1 MSGKGGPSRKD
12 FYDYDRFINKF
23 KPKKT
28 TDDCYTPP
36 AVYDAVLGYV
46 IKRYGIDDSAVVR
59 PFYPDGDY
67 EHFDYTGKVVVDNPP
82 FSILSQIITFYIE
95 HDIKFFL
102 FAPGLVLLTPASKYY
117 DRFNRLCT
125 HAQIIYENGARVVT
139 GFVTNLADDG
149 IVLETCPE
157 LRQKIMDAQAEN
169 GNASRPPTYRYPDNV
184 ITPALCNKYASHGIR
199 FQVPAAECIRI
210 SALDEQKAVKK
221 AVYGAGLLLS
231 DRLATQIR
239 EAETAYQTAPH
250 VAPQPQTAPHVWKLS
265 ERELEIVARLNDA
278 SSGDRDG
285 SEG

>member
-12 FYDYDRFINKF
+12 FYDYDRFVNKF

-46 IKRYGIDDSAVVR
+46 IQRYGIDASTVVS
-59 PFYPDGDY
+59 PFYPGGDY

-102 FAPGLVLLTPASKYY
+102 FAPGLLMLALASKYY
-117 DRFNRLCT
+117 DRFNRLCA
-125 HAQIIYENGARVVT
+125 HAQITYENGASVNT

-169 GNASRPPTYRYPDNV
+169 GKASRPTYRYPDNV
-184 ITPALCNKYASHGIR
+184 ITSALCNKYASHGIR
-199 FQVPAAECIRI
+199 FQVPAAECARI

-221 AVYGAGLLLS
+221 DVYGGGFLLS

-239 EAETAYQTAPH
+239 EAETACQTAP
-250 VAPQPQTAPHVWKLS
+250 QNAPHVWKLS

>member
-12 FYDYDRFINKF
+12 FYDYDRFVNKF

-46 IKRYGIDDSAVVR
+46 IQRYGIDASAVVR
-59 PFYPDGDY
+59 PFYPGGDY
-67 EHFDYTGKVVVDNPP
+67 EHFDYAGKVVVDNPP

-102 FAPGLVLLTPASKYY
+102 FAPGLLLLATAKKYF
-117 DRFNRLCT
+117 DRFNRLCA
-125 HAQIIYENGARVVT
+125 HAEITYENGAHVVT
-139 GFVTNLADDG
+139 GFVTNLSDDG
-149 IVLETCPE
+149 IVLEACPE
-157 LRQKIMDAQAEN
+157 LHRKIMDAQAE
-169 GNASRPPTYRYPDNV
+169 GKASRNTYRYPDNV
-184 ITPALCNKYASHGIR
+184 ITSALCNKYASHGIR
-199 FQVPAAECIRI
+199 FQVPAAECVRI

-221 AVYGAGLLLS
+221 KVYGYGLLLS

-250 VAPQPQTAPHVWKLS
+250 VWKLS
-265 ERELEIVARLNDA
+265 EHELEIVARLNDA

>member
-12 FYDYDRFINKF
+12 FYDYDRFVNKF

-46 IKRYGIDDSAVVR
+46 IQRYGIDASTVVR
-59 PFYPDGDY
+59 PFYPGGDY

-102 FAPGLVLLTPASKYY
+102 FAPGLLLLATAGKYY

-149 IVLETCPE
+149 IVLEACPE
-157 LRQKIMDAQAEN
+157 LHQKIMDAQAE
-169 GNASRPPTYRYPDNV
+169 GKASRTTYRYPDNV
-184 ITPALCNKYASHGIR
+184 ITSALCNKYASHGIR
-199 FQVPAAECIRI
+199 FQVPAAECARI

-221 AVYGAGLLLS
+221 AVYGGGLLLS
-231 DRLATQIR
+231 DRLATQKR
-239 EAETAYQTAPH
+239 EAETACQTAPQT
-250 VAPQPQTAPHVWKLS
+250 APQPAPHVWKLS

>member
-12 FYDYDRFINKF
+12 FYDYDRFVKKF

-46 IKRYGIDDSAVVR
+46 IKRYGIDAETVAR
-59 PFYPDGDY
+59 PFYPGGDY

-102 FAPGLVLLTPASKYY
+102 FAPGLLLLGLARKYY

-125 HAQIIYENGARVVT
+125 YAEITYENGAHVST

-157 LRQKIMDAQAEN
+157 LQQKIMDAQAEN
-169 GNASRPPTYRYPDNV
+169 GKASHPTYRYPDNV
-184 ITPALCNKYASHGIR
+184 ITSALCNKYASHGIH
-199 FQVPAAECIRI
+199 FQVPAAECARI
-210 SALDEQKAVKK
+210 SALDEQKAVKRGL
-221 AVYGAGLLLS
+221 YGSGLLLS
-231 DRLATQIR
+231 DRIAAQKR
-239 EAETAYQTAPH
+239 EAEAAYQKTPA
-250 VAPQPQTAPHVWKLS
+250 ATPHVWHLS
-265 ERELEIVARLNDA
+265 DREREIIERLNTA
-278 SSGDRDG
+278 SRGDRDG

>member
-1 MSGKGGPSRKD
+1 MG
-12 FYDYDRFINKF
+12 
-23 KPKKT
+23 T
-28 TDDCYTPP
+28 
-36 AVYDAVLGYV
+36 
-46 IKRYGIDDSAVVR
+46 
-59 PFYPDGDY
+59 
-67 EHFDYTGKVVVDNPP
+67 P

-102 FAPGLVLLTPASKYY
+102 FAPGLLLINLASKYY

-125 HAQIIYENGARVVT
+125 HATITYENGARVVT

-157 LRQKIMDAQAEN
+157 LRQKVMDAQAEN
-169 GNASRPPTYRYPDNV
+169 GKASRPTYRYPDNV

-199 FQVPAAECIRI
+199 FQVPAAECARI
-210 SALDEQKAVKK
+210 SALDEQKAVNK
-221 AVYGAGLLLS
+221 AVYGSGFLLS

-239 EAETAYQTAPH
+239 EAETAY
-250 VAPQPQTAPHVWKLS
+250 QTAPHVWKLS